1 MEILTMIFSSV
12 GIFLGALGNTSYVEN
27 LFNFEKDRP
36 ALHLFPP
43 LVSIGAFKKE
53 GICIERHKISEKIH
67 LGNSRTYCLLL
78 IAE

>member
-53 GICIERHKISEKIH
+53 GIC
-67 LGNSRTYCLLL
+67 N
-78 IAE
+78 